1 MGGPDTVDLVLT
13 VLWAVHHATTLVFGV
28 FVSAAILD
36 IDLDRRHVLELLGV
50 SAVTGGAFA
59 LASAWGGELLAKQLY
74 PLLVHIPL
82 AVFLMLRHHKSPL
95 LVLLAVTTAYLACQ
109 VSNWVGLFALAAS
122 GSMPVYYAARIAV
135 TVVVFAALMHY
146 LPPLAVQLADKTPTE
161 LGILL
166 MLPLVYYVFD
176 YATNVYTT
184 LLHSGSVVTVEFLAF
199 ALCIFYVLF
208 LAVYL
213 REYEAKEEARR
224 ESWMV
229 ETRAAQATKELDAW
243 RRSGRELSVLRH
255 DMRHYLRGIGALLD
269 EGEVEQARER
279 LDEICSAVERTA
291 VRRRS
296 ANETVNIALSS
307 FDDEIA
313 RRGIDARLT
322 AAVPAELSVSEVDLF
337 SVLSNALEN
346 AVAAAASAPEG
357 KRRVGLDL
365 RMEDGKLLLEVSNTF
380 GMAPQMADGMPT
392 ASREGHGFG
401 TQSIKLACERMGGN
415 CQFSV
420 TGDRFVLRAVL

>member
-1 MGGPDTVDLVLT
+1 MDGATASGLVLT
-13 VLWAVHHATTLVFGV
+13 ALWAVHHATTLLFGV
-28 FVSAAILD
+28 FVSAVFLD
-36 IDLDRRHVLELLGV
+36 IDLDRRNALELLGV
-50 SAVTGGAFA
+50 SVVTGGAFA
-59 LASAWGGELLAKQLY
+59 LANAWGGELWAKQLY

-82 AVFLMLRHHKSPL
+82 AVFLVLRHRKSPL
-95 LVLLAVTTAYLACQ
+95 LTLLAVTTAYLSCQ
-109 VSNWVGLFALAAS
+109 VSNWVGLFALSAA
-122 GSMPVYYAARIAV
+122 GSMVAYYVARIA
-135 TVVVFAALMHY
+135 TTLGVFAILMRY
-146 LPPLAVQLADKTPTE
+146 LPQLARQLADKTPTE

-166 MLPLVYYVFD
+166 ILPLVYYVFD

-199 ALCIFYVLF
+199 VLCIFYVLF

-255 DMRHYLRGIGALLD
+255 DMRHYLRGIGTLLD
-269 EGEVEQARER
+269 EGEIDRARER
-279 LDEICSAVERTA
+279 LDEICDSVEHTA

-307 FDDEIA
+307 FEDEIA
-313 RRGIDARLT
+313 RRGIVSRLH
-322 AAVPAELSVSEVDLF
+322 AAVPAELGVSDVDLF

-346 AVAAAASAPEG
+346 AVAAAGTAPEG
-357 KRRVGLDL
+357 ERHVDLDL
-365 RMEDGKLLLEVSNTF
+365 VMEDGKLLLEVSNTF
-380 GMAPQMADGMPT
+380 GATPRMVDGMPVT
-392 ASREGHGFG
+392 DRAGHGFG

-420 TGDRFVLRAVL
+420 AGDRFVLRAVL

>member
-1 MGGPDTVDLVLT
+1 MGGLDASGLALSA
-13 VLWAVHHATTLVFGV
+13 LWAVHHATTLLFGV
-28 FVSAAILD
+28 FVSAVILD
-36 IDLDRRHVLELLGV
+36 IDLDRRHVIELLGV
-50 SAVTGGAFA
+50 CAVTGGAFA

-82 AVFLMLRHHKSPL
+82 AVFLVLRHHKSTL

-109 VSNWVGLFALAAS
+109 VSNWVGLFALTAS
-122 GSMPVYYAARIAV
+122 GSMAVYYAARIA
-135 TVVVFAALMHY
+135 TTLIVFAILMRH

-166 MLPLVYYVFD
+166 MLPLVYYIFD

-213 REYEAKEEARR
+213 REYEAKEAARR

-269 EGEVEQARER
+269 EGEVERAREQ
-279 LDEICSAVERTA
+279 LDEICSAVEHTA
-291 VRRRS
+291 VRRHS

-313 RRGIDARLT
+313 RCGIDARLR
-322 AAVPAELSVSEVDLF
+322 AAVPAELPVAEVDLF

-346 AVAAAASAPEG
+346 AVTAAAAAPEG
-357 KRRVGLDL
+357 RRHVDLDL
-365 RMEDGKLLLEVSNTF
+365 VMGDGKLLLEISNTF
-380 GMAPQMADGMPT
+380 GTAPRMADGMPVAHRT
-392 ASREGHGFG
+392 GHGFG

-420 TGDRFVLRAVL
+420 AGNRFILRAVL